1 MFTKKNTPPKLQR
14 TLDGVRKEKDSF
26 LLTNPDGPPRRRL
39 LAVTTALK
47 SFFLPSLRG
56 SAKQSSDSVRV
67 LDRHVADSSRN
78 RKMRHFDRRVP
89 EDQRNLSET
98 STWLSKILSQK
109 RIIGGGIATLI
120 LVAGVSMYFSEEIK
134 GATYGWTQSS
144 WIGGQTS
151 NIATHTNNQENWTE
165 FASKDANIDTT
176 STPGEVKI
184 VGVNNS
190 WIQTSDAD
198 FNAGTNDGTVV
209 SGGAVSSLRPPGASC
224 TSHTQCTSYS
234 CTGNLCG
241 SDNGCGVAQ
250 DADGNRYGSIWV
262 GTQCWLNRNLNVGTM
277 LASASTLPTNN
288 GTIEKWCYDNNSA
301 NCISEGGLYHWSEA
315 MNWVTTEG
323 AQGICP
329 TGWHIPTDA
338 EQNTLDQ
345 YLKDTLATCNASRS
359 GAYDCISAGTKL
371 KVNGTS
377 NMNITLAGNRYTSG
391 TFVSR
396 GTYAN
401 LWSSSVSGS
410 NAWYR
415 NLNSGSAGVGRS
427 PNSQAVGFSVR
438 CLKN

>member
-1 MFTKKNTPPKLQR
+1 MMFTKKNTPPKLQR
-14 TLDGVRKEKDSF
+14 TLDGIRKEKNNTYSIKEKKEISLSSFFSFLSKKRKLTSTF
-26 LLTNPDGPPRRRL
+26 LLTILILGG
-39 LAVTTALK
+39 V
-47 SFFLPSLRG
+47 SFF
-56 SAKQSSDSVRV
+56 
-67 LDRHVADSSRN
+67 
-78 RKMRHFDRRVP
+78 F
-89 EDQRNLSET
+89 
-98 STWLSKILSQK
+98 SKN
-109 RIIGGGIATLI
+109 
-120 LVAGVSMYFSEEIK
+120 IK
-134 GATYGWTQSS
+134 GATYGWIQSS
-144 WIGGQTS
+144 WIGGVTV
-151 NIATHTNNQENWTE
+151 NTATHTNNQENWTE
-165 FASKDANIDTT
+165 FASKDTNIDTT

-198 FNAGTNDGTVV
+198 FNAGTNDGIVV

-224 TSHTQCTSYS
+224 TSYTQCTSYS

-315 MNWVTTEG
+315 MSWVTTEG

-371 KVNGTS
+371 KVNGIS
-377 NMNITLAGNRYTSG
+377 NMNIPLAGNRLTSG
-391 TFVSR
+391 TFVVR
-396 GTYAN
+396 GAYTY

-410 NAWYR
+410 DAWYR
-415 NLNSGSAGVGRS
+415 NLNSGSDGVGRG
-427 PNSQAVGFSVR
+427 PYSQAYGFSVR